1 MGEEAKQVF
10 IGQRAV
16 TETNEKDEKVQYTL
30 ADGTQETVRKE
41 QFEKMAKEQ
50 PYDEGLV
57 RVYKWSPAVFE
68 IIGVLLKYDSKL
80 AENGFILDRVE
91 QSVTENYKV
100 AIAKKLEIDYEHN
113 VRMSDVHKV
122 LKS

>member
-1 MGEEAKQVF
+1 MDKQLY
-10 IGQRAV
+10 IGQKAV

-30 ADGTQETVRKE
+30 ADGTQDTVRKE
-41 QFEKMAKEQ
+41 QFEKMAKEE

-68 IIGVLLKYDSKL
+68 IIGVLLKYDSRI

-91 QSVTENYKV
+91 NSVAENYK
-100 AIAKKLEIDYEHN
+100 AGIAKMLGIDYEHN
-113 VRMSDVHKV
+113 VRMSDVHKI
-122 LKS
+122 LKSE